1 MLALTQRMLDRH
13 DPADPRHN
21 RVLTVEVGDGAAM
34 TVPTGYW
41 GWRLRY
47 GKDVTPPGIC
57 DDRMLAAGV
66 CDSYRYLIMECPKEE
81 AWRRIKLMREAI
93 KANAAK
99 EATANE

>member
-1 MLALTQRMLDRH
+1 MFGATQRALERH
-13 DPADPRHN
+13 NPADPRHN
-21 RVLTVEVGDGAAM
+21 RILNVEVGDGAMM

-47 GKDVTPPGIC
+47 GKDTTPPGVC

-66 CDSYRYLIMECPKEE
+66 CDSYRYLIMECTKEE

-93 KANAAK
+93 TANASK
-99 EATANE
+99 EAQAK